1 MPLEP
6 RLSNSGPVGGIQPG
20 QSGSSP
26 ESVGSGDTGKFG
38 THVVEAR
45 DGESNIPT
53 STETRDTK
61 SLSEYSV
68 TDTTDD
74 QPGEIR
80 RSFSKG
86 GSLLKEAGKE
96 LGGAAWSK
104 LGAGASAIRRGAG
117 KLAGGAAFVAGGI
130 GKGVV
135 FLGKGAGK
143 GIKAAGKA
151 VGNRFSGLAGKVK
164 SGAVKIRKIKVPRPK
179 LPSRPKGLKLPGKAL
194 QDRKVVKLLAQRP
207 EQELQSKKLELT
219 ERHKNSELAAGSAKS
234 SRQQLETALDL
245 LKHPDRYAF
254 DNGEDVHIML
264 SNNEEMVITGEANTP
279 ERLKSFQQAQE
290 AVHAQKAEI
299 KQELETVRSDL
310 KRTKKTSKGLEKKTA
325 VVDRALTRKAVKQEK
340 MTQELKKR
348 QLKSEVSRL
357 KGELD
362 SAGESKKAAKNRA
375 KEAVGNWQVGLK
387 DTKAELKQQISEL
400 EEKLHTTEKTN
411 DQAQKIRA
419 KNITRLEK
427 EIKTLEKKAEKN
439 PVLKEAIGEELTL
452 KQQELET
459 AKARDLEKRQAAE
472 TQEQALATELENLD
486 AQLAGNKKLRG
497 KETRKIQQDTSEV
510 QDARTRKSELKD
522 QLQQA
527 RSDLKSQQ
535 KAGKKAVQNIRK
547 GKTE

>member
-219 ERHKNSELAAGSAKS
+219 ERQKDSELAVGSAKDS
-234 SRQQLETALDL
+234 KQQLETALDL

-254 DNGEDVHIML
+254 DNGEDVHIL
-264 SNNEEMVITGEANTP
+264 LGNGEELTITGEANTP
-279 ERLKSFQQAQE
+279 ERLKSFQQVQE

-299 KQELETVRSDL
+299 KQELEATRSDL
-310 KRTKKTSKGLEKKTA
+310 KRAKKTSKGLEKKAA
-325 VVDRALTRKAVKQEK
+325 VVDRAMTRKAVKQEK

-357 KGELD
+357 KDELE
-362 SAGESKKAAKNRA
+362 SAGEEKKAAKKRA
-375 KEAVGNWQVGLK
+375 KEAVDNWQTDLK
-387 DTKAELKQQISEL
+387 GTSTELKQEIARL
-400 EEKLHTTEKTN
+400 EEKLNDTVKAN
-411 DQAQKIRA
+411 DQAEQIRSD
-419 KNITRLEK
+419 NIARLKK
-427 EIKTLEKKAEKN
+427 EITTIEKKAEKN
-439 PVLKEAIGEELTL
+439 PALKAAIGEELTL
-452 KQQELET
+452 KQQELKT
-459 AKARDLEKRQAAE
+459 AQARDLEKRQAAE
-472 TQEQALATELENLD
+472 AQEQELANQLEELDDE
-486 AQLAGNKKLRG
+486 LAGNKKLRG
-497 KETRKIQQDTSEV
+497 KEARNTQRDTSEV

-535 KAGKKAVQNIRK
+535 KAGKKAIQNIRK